1 MENKLVMRSHN
12 FADIMGKL
20 EVDEFTQNDL
30 DRVWELESERD
41 TLVNKN
47 GRAVKWTETKQTE
60 LDKLLY
66 KKDSKPELSKGAKT
80 AIEKI
85 FKETILNCNRMPL
98 ETLPIM
104 KGLECE
110 DLAIERLSRFIGVKL
125 VKNMRVYKDEFGEG
139 IPDCLIKG
147 KVGFDT
153 KVSFTYESFPMFEDK
168 LETAYYWQN
177 VRYMMLTGVKEWY
190 TVYSLENHPEN
201 VIKKLARQMWY
212 KAGNEGEVSESFIKE
227 IRDYYNYDH
236 LHDEQ
241 RLRFFKVELK
251 DEDVQKV
258 KKHYELANQ
267 YYNSLFE
274 KNKKLNSLKIEI

>member
-1 MENKLVMRSHN
+1 MNKLVMRSHN

-20 EVDEFTQNDL
+20 EVDEFTGQNAL
-30 DRVWELESERD
+30 RLVELKHEKD
-41 TLVNKN
+41 TGINANGNKC
-47 GRAVKWTETKQTE
+47 KWTETKQTE
-60 LDKLLY
+60 LEKLLY
-66 KKDSKPELSKGAKT
+66 KKDAKPELSKGAKT
-80 AIEKI
+80 AVEKI
-85 FKETILNCNRMPL
+85 FKETVLNCNRMPL

-153 KVSFTYESFPMFEDK
+153 KVCYSYETFPMFEKVLDTVYK
-168 LETAYYWQN
+168 WQD
-177 VRYMMLTGVKEWY
+177 VRYNMLTEVKEWY

-201 VIKKLARQMWY
+201 VIKKIAKQMWY

-236 LHDEQ
+236 LPDEQ

-258 KKHYELANQ
+258 KKHYELANT
-267 YYNSLFE
+267 YYQSLFE
-274 KNKKLNSLKIEI
+274 KNKTLNSLKIEI

>member
-1 MENKLVMRSHN
+1 
-12 FADIMGKL
+12 
-20 EVDEFTQNDL
+20 
-30 DRVWELESERD
+30 
-41 TLVNKN
+41 
-47 GRAVKWTETKQTE
+47 
-60 LDKLLY
+60 
-66 KKDSKPELSKGAKT
+66 
-80 AIEKI
+80 
-85 FKETILNCNRMPL
+85 MPL

-110 DLAIERLSRFIGVKL
+110 DLAIERLSRFIGTKL

>member
-1 MENKLVMRSHN
+1 MNKLVMRSHN

-20 EVDEFTQNDL
+20 EFDEFTQKDS
-30 DRVWELESERD
+30 DRVVDLTIERD
-41 TLVNKN
+41 TGLNANGNKC
-47 GRAVKWTETKQTE
+47 KWTESKQTE
-60 LDKLLY
+60 LKKLIE

-80 AIEKI
+80 AVEKI
-85 FKETILNCNRMPL
+85 FKETVLNCNRMPL

-139 IPDCLIKG
+139 VPDCLIKG

-201 VIKKLARQMWY
+201 VIKKIAKQMWY
-212 KAGNEGEVSESFIKE
+212 KAGNEGEVSESFIQQVRE
-227 IRDYYNYDH
+227 FYNYDH
-236 LHDEQ
+236 LPDEQ

-258 KKHYELANQ
+258 KKHYELANT
-267 YYNSLFE
+267 YYQSLFE
-274 KNKKLNSLKIEI
+274 KNKKLNSLKIEL

>member
-1 MENKLVMRSHN
+1 MNKLVMRSHN
-12 FADIMGKL
+12 FADIM
-20 EVDEFTQNDL
+20 
-30 DRVWELESERD
+30 
-41 TLVNKN
+41 
-47 GRAVKWTETKQTE
+47 TEPREKTKQG
-60 LDKLLY
+60 
-66 KKDSKPELSKGAKT
+66 ELSKGAKT
-80 AIEKI
+80 AVEKI
-85 FKETILNCNRMPL
+85 FKETVLNCNRMPL

-168 LETAYYWQN
+168 LETSYYWQN
-177 VRYMMLTGVKEWY
+177 VRYMMLTGVKEWF
-190 TVYSLENHPEN
+190 TVYSLENHPESVTKRVAN
-201 VIKKLARQMWY
+201 QMWY
-212 KAGNEGEVSESFIKE
+212 KSKNEHEIEESFIQQVRE
-227 IRDYYNYDH
+227 FYNYDH
-236 LHDEQ
+236 LPDEQ

-258 KKHYELANQ
+258 KKHYELANT
-267 YYNSLFE
+267 YYQSLFE
-274 KNKKLNSLKIEI
+274 KNNELNSLKIEI

>member
-1 MENKLVMRSHN
+1 MRSHN

-20 EVDEFTQNDL
+20 EVDEFTGSNAL
-30 DRVWELESERD
+30 RLVELEIERD
-41 TLVNKN
+41 TGINSNGNKC
-47 GRAVKWTETKQTE
+47 KWTETKQTE

-66 KKDSKPELSKGAKT
+66 KKDAKPELSKGAKT
-80 AIEKI
+80 AVEKI
-85 FKETILNCNRMPL
+85 FKETVLNCNRMPL

-125 VKNMRVYKDEFGEG
+125 VKNMLPYNDEIG
-139 IPDCLIKG
+139 IGTPDCLIKG

-153 KVSFTYESFPMFEDK
+153 KVSFTYESFPMFESK
-168 LETAYYWQN
+168 LETDYYWQN

-201 VIKKLARQMWY
+201 VIKKLAKQMWY
-212 KAGNEGEVSESFIKE
+212 KAGNEGEVSELFIKE
-227 IRDYYNYDH
+227 IRDYYNYNH
-236 LHDEQ
+236 LPDEQ
-241 RLRFFKVELK
+241 LLRFFKVELK

-258 KKHYELANQ
+258 KKHYDLANQ
-267 YYNSLFE
+267 YYQSLFE
-274 KNKKLNSLKIEI
+274 TNKKLNSLKIEI

>member
-1 MENKLVMRSHN
+1 MRSHN

-20 EVDEFTQNDL
+20 EVDEFTQKDAERL
-30 DRVWELESERD
+30 VELENECY

-47 GRAVKWTETKQTE
+47 GRAVKWTESKKIE
-60 LDKLLY
+60 LDKLIY
-66 KKDSKPELSKGAKT
+66 KKDAKPELSKGAKT
-80 AIEKI
+80 AVEKI
-85 FKETILNCNRMPL
+85 FKETVLNCNRMPL

-110 DLAIERLSRFIGVKL
+110 DLAIERLSRFIGTKL

-153 KVSFTYESFPMFEDK
+153 KVCYSYETFPMFDEK
-168 LETAYYWQN
+168 LDTSYFWQDI
-177 VRYMMLTGVKEWY
+177 RYMMLTGVKEWY
-190 TVYSLENHPEN
+190 TVHSLENHPEN
-201 VIKKLARQMWY
+201 VIKKLAKQMWY

-236 LHDEQ
+236 LPDEQ

-251 DEDVQKV
+251 DEDVKKV
-258 KKHYELANQ
+258 KKHYDLANT
-267 YYNSLFE
+267 YYQSLFE

>member
-1 MENKLVMRSHN
+1 MRSHN
-12 FADIMGKL
+12 FSDIMGKL
-20 EVDEFTQNDL
+20 DIDEFTQKDFERL
-30 DRVWELESERD
+30 VELNHEKN
-41 TLVNKN
+41 TGINANGNKC
-47 GRAVKWTETKQTE
+47 KWTETKQTE

-66 KKDSKPELSKGAKT
+66 KKDAKPELSKGAKT
-80 AIEKI
+80 AVEKI
-85 FKETILNCNRMPL
+85 FKETVLNCNRMPL

-125 VKNMRVYKDEFGEG
+125 VKNMLPYNDEIG
-139 IPDCLIKG
+139 IGTPDCLIKG

-153 KVSFTYESFPMFEDK
+153 KVSFSYESFPMFESK
-168 LETAYYWQN
+168 LETDYYWQN

-212 KAGNEGEVSESFIKE
+212 KAGNEGEASESFIKE

-236 LHDEQ
+236 LPDEQ

-267 YYNSLFE
+267 YYQSLFE

>member
-1 MENKLVMRSHN
+1 MNKLIMRSHN
-12 FADIMGKL
+12 FSDIMGKL
-20 EVDEFTQNDL
+20 EVDEFTQKDAE
-30 DRVWELESERD
+30 RVKELESERD
-41 TLVNKN
+41 NGVNAN
-47 GRAVKWTETKQTE
+47 GNKCKWTESKQAE
-60 LDKLLY
+60 LKKLLE
-66 KKDSKPELSKGAKT
+66 KKDATPELSKGAKT

-110 DLAIERLSRFIGVKL
+110 DLAIERLSRFIGTKL

-153 KVSFTYESFPMFEDK
+153 KVSFSYESFPMFESK
-168 LETAYYWQN
+168 LETDYYWQN

-201 VIKKLARQMWY
+201 VIKKLAKQMWY

-227 IRDYYNYDH
+227 IKDYYNYNH
-236 LHDEQ
+236 LPDEQ

-258 KKHYELANQ
+258 KKHYELANT
-267 YYNSLFE
+267 YYQSLFE
-274 KNKKLNSLKIEI
+274 KNKKLNRLKIEI

>member
-1 MENKLVMRSHN
+1 MNELVMRSHN
-12 FADIMGKL
+12 FADIM
-20 EVDEFTQNDL
+20 
-30 DRVWELESERD
+30 
-41 TLVNKN
+41 
-47 GRAVKWTETKQTE
+47 TEPREKSKQG
-60 LDKLLY
+60 
-66 KKDSKPELSKGAKT
+66 ELSKGAKT
-80 AIEKI
+80 SVEKI
-85 FKETILNCNRMPL
+85 FKETVLNCNRMPL

-110 DLAIERLSRFIGVKL
+110 DLAIERLSRFIGTKL

-153 KVSFTYESFPMFEDK
+153 KVCYSYETFPMFEDK
-168 LETAYYWQN
+168 LDTSYFWQD
-177 VRYMMLTGVKEWY
+177 VRYNMLTEVKEWY

-236 LHDEQ
+236 LPDKQ

-258 KKHYELANQ
+258 KKHYDLANQ
-267 YYNSLFE
+267 YYKSLVE

>member
-1 MENKLVMRSHN
+1 MRSHN

-20 EVDEFTQNDL
+20 EVDEFTVQDAEKVFN
-30 DRVWELESERD
+30 LENERD
-41 TLVNKN
+41 LGVNAN
-47 GRAVKWTETKQTE
+47 GNKCKWTETKQTE
-60 LDKLLY
+60 LDKLLC
-66 KKDSKPELSKGAKT
+66 KKDAKPELSKGAKT
-80 AIEKI
+80 AVEKI
-85 FKETILNCNRMPL
+85 FKETVLNCNRMPL

-104 KGLECE
+104 KGLACE

-168 LETAYYWQN
+168 LETSYYWQN

-190 TVYSLENHPEN
+190 TVYSLENHPESVTKRVAN
-201 VIKKLARQMWY
+201 QMWY
-212 KAGNEGEVSESFIKE
+212 KSGNEGEVSESFIKE
-227 IRDYYNYDH
+227 IRDYYNYNH
-236 LHDEQ
+236 LPDEQ
-241 RLRFFKVELK
+241 RLRFFKVEIK

-258 KKHYELANQ
+258 KKHYDLANT
-267 YYNSLFE
+267 YYQSLFE

>member
-12 FADIMGKL
+12 FADIM
-20 EVDEFTQNDL
+20 
-30 DRVWELESERD
+30 
-41 TLVNKN
+41 
-47 GRAVKWTETKQTE
+47 TEPREKSKQG
-60 LDKLLY
+60 
-66 KKDSKPELSKGAKT
+66 ELSKGAKT
-80 AIEKI
+80 AVEKI
-85 FKETILNCNRMPL
+85 FKETVLNCNRMPL

-125 VKNMRVYKDEFGEG
+125 VKNMKDFPDEYGTG
-139 IPDCLIKG
+139 KPDCLIKG

>member
-1 MENKLVMRSHN
+1 MNKLVMRSHN
-12 FADIMGKL
+12 FADIM
-20 EVDEFTQNDL
+20 
-30 DRVWELESERD
+30 
-41 TLVNKN
+41 
-47 GRAVKWTETKQTE
+47 TEPREKSKQG
-60 LDKLLY
+60 
-66 KKDSKPELSKGAKT
+66 ELSKGAKT
-80 AIEKI
+80 AVEKI
-85 FKETILNCNRMPL
+85 FKETVLNCNRMPL

-125 VKNMRVYKDEFGEG
+125 VKNMKHYPDEYGVG
-139 IPDCLIKG
+139 TPDCLIKG

-153 KVSFTYESFPMFEDK
+153 KVSFTYESFPLFEYK
-168 LETAYYWQN
+168 LETDYYWQN

-227 IRDYYNYDH
+227 IRDYYNYNH
-236 LHDEQ
+236 LPDEQ

-258 KKHYELANQ
+258 KKHYELANT

-274 KNKKLNSLKIEI
+274 KNNKLNSLKIEI